1 MNIKRG
7 TVVCATSNLGIAR
20 SAYYFP
26 KQVYT
31 IDQWGELLNQ
41 PASLIEELRQSG
53 MHQFH
58 AAVEESP
65 LDLAWQAASQCC
77 QGIDPLLI
85 DALIVVS
92 SLGCSRSPAPLML
105 HEELR
110 KKLGMREKSLCFT
123 LVDMHCASLM
133 GAIEMAQRLLIRH
146 PTWQRALI
154 VTVDVIFEEWTRN
167 IAHHAIQSDGSG
179 SILLERGAALSRCDG
194 VALRIDPVFSEGFLK
209 PVAIQNRYVENYHM
223 MAYATLSSLLK
234 HLGWSFDKV
243 DQYFFPNM
251 NPAPYMALLIK
262 AAGINPERV
271 YSIDSNLSSH
281 GHANCSD
288 FIVNF
293 TDWLHA
299 APRERPVQIV
309 AYASGSTGFFCATAL
324 TVCPKKIDF
333 DANFYT

>member
-1 MNIKRG
+1 M
-7 TVVCATSNLGIAR
+7 
-20 SAYYFP
+20 Y
-26 KQVYT
+26 
-31 IDQWGELLNQ
+31 
-41 PASLIEELRQSG
+41 
-53 MHQFH
+53 QFH
-58 AAVEESP
+58 VAVEESP

-77 QGIDPLLI
+77 HGIDPLLI
-85 DALIVVS
+85 DALIVAS
-92 SLGCSRSPAPLML
+92 SLGSSRSPAPLML

-146 PTWQRALI
+146 PAWQRVLV

-167 IAHHAIQSDGSG
+167 IAHHVIQSDGSAA
-179 SILLERGAALSRCDG
+179 ILLERSAALSRCDG
-194 VALRIDPVFSEGFLK
+194 VAMHIEPVFSEGFLK
-209 PVAIQNRYVENYHM
+209 PMEIQNRYVENYHM

-234 HLGWSFDKV
+234 HLGWSFGDV

-251 NPAPYMALLIK
+251 NPAPYMALLIA
-262 AAGINPERV
+262 AAGINSGRI
-271 YSIDSNLSSH
+271 YSIDANLSCH

-299 APRERPVQIV
+299 APCDRPVRIV

-324 TVCPKKIDF
+324 TVYLGEIGF
-333 DANFYT
+333 DKNFHAKNIT